1 MNDFKKGNFVND
13 AEKMR
18 DFHRLTKEEFLQ
30 SYSYLTEEEYDNTS
44 SIVNANLDYAKLRIR
59 LVNTIISVADVL
71 NPLLENDPIIA
82 DSVVTE
88 FSDELNVNR
97 DFIYPIFVKRI
108 DENGYFCGSI
118 ADYDNVF
125 YGEWCDYN
133 LTELTTTGLLRLI
146 DYYKSIV

>member
-18 DFHRLTKEEFLQ
+18 DFHRLTKEGFLQ

-108 DENGYFCGSI
+108 DENGYFCGSVT
-118 ADYDNVF
+118 DNDNIF
-125 YGEWCDYN
+125 YGEWYDYN